1 MANHR
6 SAFKRHKQSLKAN
19 VRNKAIKT
27 RIKNAVKKVDQAV
40 AQNDAQQ
47 AHDALRTASSI
58 LDRAAQKKVIHKR
71 KAARK
76 ISRLN
81 KAINNIAS

>member
-1 MANHR
+1 LANHK
-6 SAFKRHKQSLKAN
+6 SAIKRHKQSLKAN
-19 VRNKAIKT
+19 ARNKAVKT
-27 RIKNAVKKVDQAV
+27 RIKKVVKGVEQAI
-40 AQNDAQQ
+40 AQSDSQQ
-47 AHDALRTASSI
+47 AAERLHTATSV

-81 KAINNIAS
+81 KAVNSIAS

>member
-1 MANHR
+1 MANHK
-6 SAFKRHKQSLKAN
+6 SAIKRHKQSLKAN
-19 VRNKAIKT
+19 ARNKAVKT
-27 RIKNAVKKVDQAV
+27 RIKKVVKGVEQAI
-40 AQNDAQQ
+40 AQNDSRQ
-47 AHDALRTASSI
+47 ATEQLHTATSV

-81 KAINNIAS
+81 KAVNSIAS

>member
-1 MANHR
+1 LANHR
-6 SAFKRHKQSLKAN
+6 SAVKRHKQSLRAN
-19 VRNKAIKT
+19 LRNKAVKT
-27 RIKNAVKKVDQAV
+27 RIKKAVTNVNSAIDA
-40 AQNDAQQ
+40 NDAER
-47 AHDALRTASSI
+47 ATTALQDVTSI

-81 KAINNIAS
+81 KAFNAMNS